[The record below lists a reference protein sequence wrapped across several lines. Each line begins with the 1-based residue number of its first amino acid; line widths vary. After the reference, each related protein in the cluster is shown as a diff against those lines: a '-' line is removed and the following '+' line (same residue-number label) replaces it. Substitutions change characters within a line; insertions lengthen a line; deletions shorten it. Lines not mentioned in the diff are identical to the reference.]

1 MSALKILMI
10 TTSHSDLGNTGHKT
24 GVWLE
29 ELATPYYIFKD
40 AGAEITIASPKG
52 GQVPL
57 DPKSED
63 ASSETEMSKRFS
75 NDRDALLQ
83 LANSVKIADLK
94 ARDFDA
100 VFLPGGHGPMWD
112 LSDNYELKLLLEDF
126 YKNQKPIGS
135 VCHGVAGLIPL
146 RNEDGQP
153 IIKGKNL
160 TSFSNS
166 EEELVGLTNVVPFLL
181 ESELKNL
188 GAGYS
193 KNDDFAPYIVKDG
206 LLITGQNPASS
217 ENTAKELLTI
227 INK

>member
-1 MSALKILMI
+1 MI
-10 TTSHSDLGNTGHKT
+10 TTSHSELGNTGHQT

-29 ELATPYYIFKD
+29 ELAAPYYIFKD

-75 NDRDALLQ
+75 NDREALLQ
-83 LANSVKIADLK
+83 LAKSVKIEDVK
-94 ARDFDA
+94 AKDFDA
-100 VFLPGGHGPMWD
+100 AFLPGGHGPMWD
-112 LSDNYELKLLLEDF
+112 LSDNYELRLLLEDF
-126 YKNQKPIGS
+126 YNAQKPIGS

-146 RNEDGQP
+146 RDKDGHA
-153 IIKGKNL
+153 IVKGKNL
-160 TSFSNS
+160 TSFSNT
-166 EEELVGLTNVVPFLL
+166 EEELVGLTKVVPFLL
-181 ESELKNL
+181 ETELKNL
-188 GAGYS
+188 GANYS
-193 KNDDFAPYIVKDG
+193 KKEDFAPFMIKDG

-217 ENTAKELLTI
+217 EITAKELLNT

>member
-29 ELATPYYIFKD
+29 ELAAPYYIFKD

-63 ASSETEMSKRFS
+63 SSSETEMSKRFS

-83 LANSVKIADLK
+83 LANSVKISDLK
-94 ARDFDA
+94 AKDFDA
-100 VFLPGGHGPMWD
+100 AFLPGGHGPMWD

-126 YKNQKPIGS
+126 YKHQKPIGS

-153 IIKGKNL
+153 IINGKNL

-166 EEELVGLTNVVPFLL
+166 EEELVGLTDVVPFLL

-188 GAGYS
+188 GASYS

-217 ENTAKELLTI
+217 ENAAKELLNI
-227 INK
+227 IK